1 MVKDFLP
8 ISKKDMKK
16 RGWEQCDFVYV
27 IGDAYVDHSS
37 FGPAIISRLLEA
49 FGYKVGII
57 AQPDW
62 KDKNSIAVL
71 GAPRLGFLVSAGNM
85 DSMVNHY
92 TVSKK
97 HRKTDSFSPGGVMGR
112 RPDYATVVYCNLIRQ
127 TFKKEPIIIGFTHA
141 GKTDY
146 WILKEH
152 VLPRLSPVE
161 ALHMPG
167 LHQISLAYAEPGESA
182 AWSEAFT
189 EGCGENAGVHFSNIC
204 IDITAPD
211 VSKAAG
217 MTHLLELRRW
227 GEAKEVLVI
236 GDDMNDLPMIRHF
249 NGHAVANAAPEV
261 RDAASSVFLSVGQML
276 RERV

>member
-127 TFKKEPIIIGFTHA
+127 TFKKEPIIIA
-141 GKTDY
+141 MLCY
-146 WILKEH
+146 EH
-152 VLPRLSPVE
+152 GMLSRTQPR
-161 ALHMPG
+161 AD
-167 LHQISLAYAEPGESA
+167 SA
-182 AWSEAFT
+182 ATCLA
-189 EGCGENAGVHFSNIC
+189 
-204 IDITAPD
+204 
-211 VSKAAG
+211 
-217 MTHLLELRRW
+217 HLGLRC
-227 GEAKEVLVI
+227 
-236 GDDMNDLPMIRHF
+236 F
-249 NGHAVANAAPEV
+249 FVAQPT
-261 RDAASSVFLSVGQML
+261 RG
-276 RERV
+276 